1 MENIQKTD
9 VLIMELR
16 KKLELSLVA
25 FSKPLECSPTHI
37 RRMEAGT
44 VIPDQAFIRK
54 VCEEYLVNP
63 EYFEG
68 KMDINVAVSMPD
80 ANEQKILVGKRL
92 KQARLEKGKT
102 LKQLS
107 VLASITDAQ
116 LSLTENGHYR
126 LKENRAEDI
135 AEALEVGVEWLLHG
149 DETKKDDP
157 VNHRMIEWLWKHP
170 EIRKEI
176 WNQIHKETEEQ

>member
-1 MENIQKTD
+1 MNEKIK
-9 VLIMELR
+9 ELR
-16 KKLELSLVA
+16 KLLNLSLVA
-25 FSKPLECSPTHI
+25 FSKPLGCSPTHI
-37 RRMEAGT
+37 KRMEVGT
-44 VIPDQAFIRK
+44 VIPGEEFISKLCEVYHISPAYFDGTVSIEELDIKDQ
-54 VCEEYLVNP
+54 EE
-63 EYFEG
+63 EKKE
-68 KMDINVAVSMPD
+68 I
-80 ANEQKILVGKRL
+80 GKRL
-92 KQARLEKGKT
+92 KQARKEKGMT
-102 LKQLS
+102 LKELS
-107 VLASITDAQ
+107 LLASITDAQ